1 MKTILLISSIILMF
15 HQSHA
20 HVWPSGGATEQP
32 LIVGT
37 TVAITWDDAITSPHV
52 SLELWDGERSIRTQ
66 IATNI
71 PAVNRRYEWMIP
83 ADLPSG
89 NHYRFVARDG
99 TRPSIAVYSHG
110 FASIISAHPI
120 TTSVAAE
127 PEAKLTVSLEPQPA
141 SDQLR
146 AAWTEDGVTQ
156 LEIRDVAGRLHW
168 NQAIHPQSSSI
179 EINTQLLSSG
189 AYTFVLHRQNG
200 QTTVRPFMIKR

>member
-1 MKTILLISSIILMF
+1 MKTILLISSFLLVF

-20 HVWPSGGATEQP
+20 HVWPSGGASEQP

-37 TVAITWDDAITSPHV
+37 TVAITWDDAITSAYV
-52 SLELWDGERSIRTQ
+52 SLELWDGERAIRTN
-66 IATNI
+66 IAPRI

-89 NHYRFVARDG
+89 NHYRFVVRDG

-110 FASIISAHPI
+110 FASIITAHPI
-120 TTSVAAE
+120 TSAVAAE
-127 PEAKLTVSLEPQPA
+127 PVAKLTVSLEPQPA
-141 SDQLR
+141 TDQLR
-146 AAWTEDGVTQ
+146 AVWTEDAVTQ

-168 NQAIHPQSSSI
+168 NHTIHPQSSSI

-189 AYTFVLHRQNG
+189 AYTLVLHGQNG